1 MSFLHFSI
9 LEISTNFC
17 PIKIELSSNT
27 VLGNFDQFLST
38 QNVNVA
44 RNFQWDFFL
53 WFSNTVFFGGKCKAK
68 IVFFLWFLSTM
79 WKCFDLGKIE
89 CLLRFA
95 SIVSMP
101 DDWKVRVVFWEIL
114 LSAGFSPLIYFFSHF
129 LPFLFI
135 LPCRIFAQIIYF
147 MTEKKVEMHKNVRN
161 SAF

>member
-44 RNFQWDFFL
+44 RNFQLDFFL
-53 WFSNTVFFGGKCKAK
+53 WFSNIVFFGGKCKAK

-114 LSAGFSPLIYFFSHF
+114 LSAGFSPLKFFFSFSSLFVHF
-129 LPFLFI
+129 ALQNICANNLFYD
-135 LPCRIFAQIIYF
+135 R
-147 MTEKKVEMHKNVRN
+147 KKSWN
-161 SAF
+161 A

>member
-44 RNFQWDFFL
+44 RNFQWDFFCDFRTSCFL
-53 WFSNTVFFGGKCKAK
+53 GINKCKMKKA
-68 IVFFLWFLSTM
+68 FFLWFLSTM

-114 LSAGFSPLIYFFSHF
+114 LSAGFSPLKFFFSFSSLFVHF
-129 LPFLFI
+129 ALQNICANNLFYD
-135 LPCRIFAQIIYF
+135 R
-147 MTEKKVEMHKNVRN
+147 KKSWN
-161 SAF
+161 A

>member
-44 RNFQWDFFL
+44 RNFQLDFFL
-53 WFSNTVFFGGKCKAK
+53 WFSNIVFFGGKCKAK

-114 LSAGFSPLIYFFSHF
+114 LSAGFSPLKFFF
-129 LPFLFI
+129 LIFFPFCSFCPAEYL
-135 LPCRIFAQIIYF
+135 R
-147 MTEKKVEMHKNVRN
+147 K
-161 SAF
+161 